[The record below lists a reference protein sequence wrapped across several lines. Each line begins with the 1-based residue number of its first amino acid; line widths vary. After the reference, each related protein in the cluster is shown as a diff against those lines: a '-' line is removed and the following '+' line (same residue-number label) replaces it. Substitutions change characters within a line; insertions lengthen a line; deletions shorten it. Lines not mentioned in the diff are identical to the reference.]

1 MKKYSF
7 NQEEFNLQ
15 IWDTAGQ
22 ERFRTITKNFF
33 RGANGIVICFDLT
46 NSNSLVQAKEWL
58 RFSNQEYESGT
69 ISKVLVGTKADLI
82 IDLDNTILEKYI
94 IDYKIQY
101 FMTSSKTA
109 LNVEEAFDY
118 LINQIRINLNQING
132 SRILSHGKTDEEE
145 QKEYYERKV
154 ILRAR
159 NENETSCKC

>member
-1 MKKYSF
+1 MKKVSF

-22 ERFRTITKNFF
+22 ERFRTITRNFF

-46 NSNSLVQAKEWL
+46 NSNSLIQAKEWL

-101 FMTSSKTA
+101 FMTSSKSG

-118 LINQIRINLNQING
+118 LVNQIRINLNQING
-132 SRILSHGKTDEEE
+132 SRFLSHGKTDEEE
-145 QKEYYERKV
+145 QKEYHERKV
-154 ILRAR
+154 ILRGR
-159 NENETSCKC
+159 NENQISCRC